1 MGLGDLGA
9 GLGRMAEGF
18 TGGMVSGMEKNRMY
32 QMQDRQIKNQE
43 ELLKIHK
50 QKAYMEAAFK
60 ALEVTPDEHLQT
72 WLDNYNKTAPGFE
85 LPALGGVKRAKT
97 GTEFKD
103 IYGKGY
109 WVDNSTKTITPI
121 MVDGKQVEKPEELVS
136 VGPDS
141 SLVGKQTGSVKYTAP
156 GKPMVVPSDSIV
168 VDPAE
173 LTGRGSPNSSQQ
185 QPPKFKWGAP
195 GQLLPATGNQQDGQ
209 PTTPTATV
217 QPQLGTP
224 TGPKPGVIFEGTP
237 KAPKP
242 NFEQQTAID
251 AKKRAL
257 GRDDLNPDEI
267 QGALTDADIAKEKA
281 KNEAKRG
288 TVSLTPDAIETY
300 ADMFALKGPSA
311 LTNLGRGASAQA
323 DKSAIINRWSEKQKS
338 LGNTAQD
345 QILREA
351 GRKAGESALSQLEA
365 QEGKIMAF
373 AKFVHK
379 HAKVVEE
386 YATRVDETGSPV
398 INKWL
403 NAGKKAI
410 SGNKDVTALDF
421 AWKTLTNEYA
431 KISSSPTGGGV
442 MSQQEAEKFE
452 KLANSALTDEAVKEV
467 LRVMQLDL
475 ENRQTS
481 YSEQKEVIR
490 DAIVGGRQPK
500 PDQQQQ
506 PTAQALSDD
515 DLLKSLGI
523 PKQRGEH
530 GSRP

>member
-1 MGLGDLGA
+1 MGLGDIGA
-9 GLGRMAEGF
+9 GIGKMAEGF

-60 ALEVTPDEHLQT
+60 ALEVTPDEHLPK
-72 WLDNYNKTAPGFE
+72 WLEHYNSTAPE
-85 LPALGGVKRAKT
+85 MQLPPLAGVQRGKEDYEMTDASGLKWLVSKRGVIKPAMVGGVQLK
-97 GTEFKD
+97 
-103 IYGKGY
+103 GKP
-109 WVDNSTKTITPI
+109 NTT
-121 MVDGKQVEKPEELVS
+121 S
-136 VGPDS
+136 VAPDS
-141 SLVGKQTGSVKYTAP
+141 SVYNLDTGKVDYTAP
-156 GKPMVVPSDSIV
+156 SKPMVVPSDSTVI
-168 VDPAE
+168 DPSQV
-173 LTGRGSPNSSQQ
+173 RGSTAPTTT
-185 QPPKFKWGAP
+185 QPQKFKWGAP
-195 GQLLPATGNQQDGQ
+195 GQLLPATGDQQDGR
-209 PTTPTATV
+209 PTPSTAPTAPV
-217 QPQLGTP
+217 QPQPGTP

-386 YATRVDETGSPV
+386 YAMKVDNTGSPV
-398 INKWL
+398 INRWI
-403 NAGKKAI
+403 NAGKKSVA
-410 SGNKDVTALDF
+410 GDKDVTALDF

-431 KISSSPTGGGV
+431 KLSSSSTGGGV
-442 MSQQEAEKFE
+442 MSQEEAAKFE

-475 ENRQTS
+475 DNRQAG
-481 YSEQKEVIR
+481 YNEQKEVIR
-490 DAIVGGRQPK
+490 DAIVGGRQSK
-500 PDQQQQ
+500 PDQQQATTQ
-506 PTAQALSDD
+506 TLSDD